1 MSRWAEYPH
10 WSPLTV
16 RVQGS
21 HAVWQGGGAELKIYI
36 NWLYGAWIK
45 IYIRNRTWT
54 LSNKE

>member
-45 IYIRNRTWT
+45 IYIRN
-54 LSNKE
+54 